1 MDRGFLRTRR
11 PRLVVNRALSAWS
24 DVDSGIPQG
33 ALMWPLL
40 NITHTCELII
50 DMATEIQYEKKH
62 TQKKKKHISIC
73 TWVLKMILPHIFS
86 TVTREISL

>member
-50 DMATEIQYEKKH
+50 DMATEIQYEKKN
-62 TQKKKKHISIC
+62 TKKNNI
-73 TWVLKMILPHIFS
+73 
-86 TVTREISL
+86 